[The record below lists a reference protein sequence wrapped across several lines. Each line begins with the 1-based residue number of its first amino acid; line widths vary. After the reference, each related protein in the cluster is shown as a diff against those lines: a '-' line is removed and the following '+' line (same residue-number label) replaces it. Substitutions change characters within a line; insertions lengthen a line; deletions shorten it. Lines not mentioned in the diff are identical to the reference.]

1 MRLTG
6 NDEDLLL
13 LPPCTLAD
21 KDSTL
26 LPSLGIP
33 PELRSYRQRR
43 RGGYRRELTW
53 VRTIM
58 SRKIV
63 PPLPT
68 SHDALMLRCF
78 GSTETSRMDCGT
90 KKRASDEVKQNGIGL

>member
-1 MRLTG
+1 
-6 NDEDLLL
+6 
-13 LPPCTLAD
+13 
-21 KDSTL
+21 
-26 LPSLGIP
+26 
-33 PELRSYRQRR
+33 
-43 RGGYRRELTW
+43 
-53 VRTIM
+53 M

-68 SHDALMLRCF
+68 SHDALMLRCS